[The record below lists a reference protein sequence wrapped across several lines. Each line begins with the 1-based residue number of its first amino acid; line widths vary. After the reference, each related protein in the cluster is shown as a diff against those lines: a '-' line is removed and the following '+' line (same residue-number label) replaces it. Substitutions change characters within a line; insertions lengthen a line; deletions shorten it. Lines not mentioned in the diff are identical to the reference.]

1 MYEEKITEKIL
12 ERDWAFHEI
21 ANLKD
26 TLYNLSIEI
35 YEELTLLERFELVR
49 ERKVNKGYVGFSIEN
64 FFRENV
70 KFALKEKIAETV
82 KNMLEE
88 ATVNFGGN
96 TNEISER
103 SMGGEPHK
111 KRSTNE
117 KKDSTDEE

>member
-12 ERDWAFHEI
+12 ERDWTFHEI

-26 TLYNLSIEI
+26 TLYNLSVEI
-35 YEELTLLERFELVR
+35 SNELTLLEKFELVR
-49 ERKVNKGYVGFSIEN
+49 ERKVTKGYVGFRFES

-82 KNMLEE
+82 NNMLKE

-111 KRSTNE
+111 KRSTDE
-117 KKDSTDEE
+117 KKDSMDEE